1 MRQNIQTNSDNSRQP
16 RRWKPLTQA
25 QENALLLLLQGKSD
39 GETAAD
45 PSVDVTRQTVW
56 DWRNR
61 DPRFAAELAR
71 RRDEIWRHPQD
82 RLRSLL
88 SKAVENIA
96 SLVET
101 GDYDASVEVLKITG
115 MYRGLNNTPG
125 EGDPEKVFDAIV
137 EQRLAQE
144 KIPGHLDDLLIKL
157 DDNPRKAQRKAE
169 IEAQLWAQY
178 GEESHE

>member
-1 MRQNIQTNSDNSRQP
+1 MRQNIQTNADNSRQP

-39 GETAAD
+39 GEVAAD
-45 PSVDVTRQTVW
+45 PGVDVTRQTVW

-71 RRDEIWRHPQD
+71 RREEIWRQPQE

-96 SLVET
+96 TVVES
-101 GDYDASVEVLKITG
+101 GEYDASVELLKIVG

-125 EGDPEKVFDAIV
+125 ERDPDKVFEAEV
-137 EQRLAQE
+137 ERRLAAAH
-144 KIPGHLDDLLIKL
+144 ISGDLDELITKL
-157 DDNPRKAQRKAE
+157 DRNPAKRRRQEE
-169 IEAQLWAQY
+169 IEAELMSEF
-178 GEESHE
+178 GEQE